1 MLRIDNEEWS
11 GKVIVEA
18 IGEDFETVF
27 DGSEEYTQDGRLY
40 SGDPVGTRYGHR
52 VTVRRDP
59 EVSAAEWD
67 RFYKLISAP
76 VSAHVVEL
84 PHDQGTVIYEAKIRS
99 GSRPSRQDDKR
110 LSQSRVSA
118 SLGPRRR
125 ASHLYIGGGVTQHK
139 SVDF

>member
-1 MLRIDNEEWS
+1 MLKIDNEEWS

-27 DGSEEYTQDGRLY
+27 DGAEEYTQDGRLY

-84 PHDQGTVIYEAKIRS
+84 PHDQGTVIYVAKIRS
-99 GSRPSRQDDKR
+99 GSRELLRQVEDIDTDGSVLNIWGDTIDLEIVP
-110 LSQSRVSA
+110 LSIQRGA
-118 SLGPRRR
+118 E
-125 ASHLYIGGGVTQHK
+125 
-139 SVDF
+139 